1 MGYERP
7 RKSMIPHEIRDQVIA
22 IVNQFNAENALL
34 SKANPMRQLLQMLKI
49 SSSKQDETRRHIF
62 EYIPRFRGA
71 YLYLDRVDYDQRP
84 SQICRL
90 KWTGAMDKW
99 EFAIYKHSQNRYDP
113 HEWFFPGSG
122 EVDGTVAG
130 AMRAGNQA
138 YPV

>member
-1 MGYERP
+1 MP
-7 RKSMIPHEIRDQVIA
+7 RKNMTPHEIRDQVIA

-34 SKANPMRQLLQMLKI
+34 PKANPMRRVLQVLKI
-49 SSSKQDETRRHIF
+49 SSSLQDETQRHIF

>member
-1 MGYERP
+1 MSRQ
-7 RKSMIPHEIRDQVIA
+7 KKIPDEIRELVIV
-22 IVNQFNAENALL
+22 IVNQFNVENALP
-34 SKANPMRQLLQMLKI
+34 SKASPTQQILKVLGI
-49 SSSKQDETRRHIF
+49 PSPSQDETQRHIG
-62 EYIPRFRGA
+62 EYVPRFSGV
-71 YLYLDRVDYDQRP
+71 YLYLDRVAYDQRP

-99 EFAIYKHSQNRYDP
+99 EFAVYKHSQNRYDSD
-113 HEWFFPGSG
+113 EWFFPGSG